1 MNFIC
6 KSLTIL
12 FLILLIP
19 NSASAG
25 CDDAPTDGVD
35 YSNCQFSED
44 QDLSRVYISNSDLSF
59 KFAFLN

>member
-1 MNFIC
+1 MISNG
-6 KSLTIL
+6 
-12 FLILLIP
+12 
-19 NSASAG
+19 ASAG